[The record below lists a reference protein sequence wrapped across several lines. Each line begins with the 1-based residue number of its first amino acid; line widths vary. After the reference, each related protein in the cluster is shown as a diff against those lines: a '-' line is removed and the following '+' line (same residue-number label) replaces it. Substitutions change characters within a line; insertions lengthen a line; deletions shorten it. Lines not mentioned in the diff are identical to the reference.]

1 MANVQVNLRVPAD
14 QKDLIHETAR
24 RLREDDGFAE
34 RLRALVESDQAAPG
48 VQDQLNELFERV
60 AALETAGG
68 QATPWL
74 DARGRLTSEGE
85 AELERRLQAGD
96 RVNDVADALG
106 VTASAV
112 SRRKAK
118 LGL

>member
-1 MANVQVNLRVPAD
+1 MANVQVNLRVPAE
-14 QKDLIHETAR
+14 QKDLIHEAAR

-60 AALETAGG
+60 AALESGG
-68 QATPWL
+68 QTAPWL

-85 AELERRLQAGD
+85 AELERRLQAGE

-112 SRRKAK
+112 SRRKSK